1 MGDRLAV
8 PIRYYA
14 LAGIAAAILLN
25 VLLRG
30 VVRFGGLPAS
40 LLIAALVAGG
50 LAWWFARAQRRWPT
64 WGERLRLVALYGGV
78 LGVLCLLLVGLASL
92 KGDPSPAALL
102 IVVLHYLCYPALLL
116 VFFSGRVYGFFLR

>member
-30 VVRFGGLPAS
+30 
-40 LLIAALVAGG
+40 
-50 LAWWFARAQRRWPT
+50 
-64 WGERLRLVALYGGV
+64 
-78 LGVLCLLLVGLASL
+78 
-92 KGDPSPAALL
+92 
-102 IVVLHYLCYPALLL
+102 
-116 VFFSGRVYGFFLR
+116 

>member
-64 WGERLRLVALYGGV
+64 W
-78 LGVLCLLLVGLASL
+78 ASACAW
-92 KGDPSPAALL
+92 SPCMAECSGSFT
-102 IVVLHYLCYPALLL
+102 CYWSASP
-116 VFFSGRVYGFFLR
+116 R

>member
-50 LAWWFARAQRRWPT
+50 LAWWFAQRSGAGRP
-64 WGERLRLVALYGGV
+64 G
-78 LGVLCLLLVGLASL
+78 ASACAW
-92 KGDPSPAALL
+92 SPCMAE
-102 IVVLHYLCYPALLL
+102 C
-116 VFFSGRVYGFFLR
+116 SGSFTCCWSASPR

>member
-64 WGERLRLVALYGGV
+64 WAWRSCCSSRSATSRAAAGNAWGETWSAPN
-78 LGVLCLLLVGLASL
+78 AS
-92 KGDPSPAALL
+92 ST
-102 IVVLHYLCYPALLL
+102 
-116 VFFSGRVYGFFLR
+116 

>member
-30 VVRFGGLPAS
+30 VVRFGGLPA
-40 LLIAALVAGG
+40 
-50 LAWWFARAQRRWPT
+50 
-64 WGERLRLVALYGGV
+64 
-78 LGVLCLLLVGLASL
+78 
-92 KGDPSPAALL
+92 
-102 IVVLHYLCYPALLL
+102 
-116 VFFSGRVYGFFLR
+116 

>member
-14 LAGIAAAILLN
+14 LAG
-25 VLLRG
+25 
-30 VVRFGGLPAS
+30 
-40 LLIAALVAGG
+40 IAALVAGG

-78 LGVLCLLLVGLASL
+78 LGVL
-92 KGDPSPAALL
+92 
-102 IVVLHYLCYPALLL
+102 Y
-116 VFFSGRVYGFFLR
+116 

>member
-50 LAWWFARAQRRWPT
+50 LAYTLGAVVFHFD
-64 WGERLRLVALYGGV
+64 ERLRYGHLVWHLFV
-78 LGVLCLLLVGLASL
+78 LAGSACHFVAVLLQTV
-92 KGDPSPAALL
+92 
-102 IVVLHYLCYPALLL
+102 
-116 VFFSGRVYGFFLR
+116 